1 MKFAQHLITQLSEK
15 NLLKHEFYQKWN
27 EGSIPVETLQLY
39 ARQYYHHVS
48 AFPRYL
54 SATHSHCEDIEKR
67 QILLENLRDEEEGP
81 DHHPELWLRF
91 AQALGVSQEQVK
103 SEELLP
109 ETRELIDTF
118 MQSSRKSFA
127 SGLGALFAYEHQVP
141 EIATFKIEAL
151 KKHYAMKDGPGTSFF
166 EVHRKADVYHTEALS
181 QLLESLTPEEK
192 AEVQN
197 SAQIASHQLWKFLDG
212 IYRTMCSN

>member
-1 MKFAQHLITQLSEK
+1 MKFAQQLITQLSEK

-54 SATHSHCEDIEKR
+54 SATHSQCEDIEKR
-67 QILLENLRDEEEGP
+67 QVLLENLNDEEQGSGN
-81 DHHPELWLRF
+81 HPELWLQF
-91 AQALGVSQEQVK
+91 AEALGVSRQDVK
-103 SEELLP
+103 SEELMP
-109 ETRELIDTF
+109 ETKELIDTF
-118 MQSSRKSFA
+118 MHASRKSFA

-141 EIATFKIEAL
+141 EIAAFKAEAL
-151 KKHYAMKDGPGTSFF
+151 KKHYAMKDGPATAFF

-192 AEVQN
+192 AEVEN
-197 SAQIASHQLWKFLDG
+197 SAHVASHQLWKFLDG
-212 IYRTMCSN
+212 IYRTLCKN